1 MKKITYLFRGLFIAL
16 SISFLLTACTLYQ
29 KTLIDQLS
37 SKDMSELT
45 LKLYQEGIV
54 PEIVRNGDNTYNIR
68 VASDKYEAASEILLS
83 LGLYHADNQ
92 DKFLKIATKSS
103 MVETPLEQQFK
114 FNQIIAQELSATLSN
129 LHDVVYAEVYISSDL
144 SSQANNI
151 DFASDNNNDGSQL
164 KASVLLKVN
173 AISTSTPEE
182 LINNAKKIVAG
193 AVKGLTTDNI
203 YVVIEN
209 S

>member
-1 MKKITYLFRGLFIAL
+1 MAG
-16 SISFLLTACTLYQ
+16 
-29 KTLIDQLS
+29 
-37 SKDMSELT
+37 
-45 LKLYQEGIV
+45 
-54 PEIVRNGDNTYNIR
+54 N
-68 VASDKYEAASEILLS
+68 KYEAANEVLLG
-83 LGLYHADNQ
+83 LGLYHTDNQ

-129 LHDVVYAEVYISSDL
+129 LQDVVYAEVYISSDL
-144 SSQANNI
+144 TAQDNNI
-151 DFASDNNNDGSQL
+151 DFAADSGAGVSPL

-173 AISTSTPEE
+173 IMGNTNPEA